1 MTDRTGIRLIQDA
14 RTNKGTAFTEE
25 EREKYHLQ
33 GLLPYAVTSLASQEI
48 RVLKNLRRKESNIE
62 KYIFLTGLH
71 YRNERLFYRVVM
83 NNIEELM
90 PVIYTPTVGQACQEF
105 AHNFRY
111 AQGFYVTPKSRGKIA
126 QHLDNWPEK
135 DVRLI
140 VVTDG
145 ERILGLGDLGANGMG
160 IPIGKLAL
168 YSACAGIPP
177 EQCLPVTIDVG
188 TNNQALR
195 EDPLYLG
202 LNRPRELSD
211 EDYLSLIEE
220 FVDAIKLKYP
230 KALIQFEDFITPNAY
245 RLLDHF
251 RDQTLCFN
259 DDIQGTATVAF
270 AGILAT
276 TRISKTP
283 LADLRVLFL
292 GAGSAATGIGDLLC
306 YALQQEGLSEEAAK
320 ERVSFINS
328 KGLVT
333 RHQKS
338 LGDFV
343 RPYAK
348 DCEPMSFIEAV
359 EKFKPHII
367 VGATGSAGAIGE
379 DVVKLLCH
387 LHERPAIFALSNP
400 TSHAECTAEEA
411 YRWSDGKAIFAS
423 GSPFAPVTLGEKT
436 FVPGQGNNAYVF
448 PGIGLGALACEASR
462 ITDDMFL
469 RAAQCLAD
477 LVNEENL
484 DLGLIYP
491 KLTEIRH
498 VSLKIACA
506 VAEVAYEK
514 GLAKGQKP
522 DDLESFIAKLMYNP
536 AY

>member
-1 MTDRTGIRLIQDA
+1 MTDHKGIRLIQDA
-14 RTNKGTAFTEE
+14 RTNKGTAFTDE
-25 EREKYHLQ
+25 EREKFDLE
-33 GLLPYAVTSLASQEI
+33 GLLPHAVTTLKTQEI

-71 YRNERLFYRVVM
+71 YRNERLFFRVIQ

-90 PVIYTPTVGQACQEF
+90 PIIYTPTVGQACQEF

-177 EQCLPVTIDVG
+177 NQCLPVVLDVG
-188 TNNQALR
+188 TNNETLR
-195 EDPLYLG
+195 DDPMYLG
-202 LNRPRELSD
+202 LNRPRELNDS
-211 EDYLSLIEE
+211 DYLSLVEE
-220 FVDAIKLKYP
+220 FVAAIQEKFP
-230 KALIQFEDFITPNAY
+230 KALIQFEDFLTPNAY

-251 RDQTLCFN
+251 RDKTLCFN
-259 DDIQGTATVAF
+259 DDIQGTATVALG
-270 AGILAT
+270 GILAS
-276 TRISKTP
+276 TRLSKIA
-283 LADLRVLFL
+283 LSDLRVLFL
-292 GAGSAATGIGDLLC
+292 GAGSAATGIGDLLSF
-306 YALQQEGLSEEAAK
+306 AMQQEGLSEQEA
-320 ERVSFINS
+320 RDRLSFINS

-333 RHQKS
+333 TQQKT

-343 RPYAK
+343 KPYAK
-348 DCEPMSFIEAV
+348 DCEPMSFLEAV
-359 EKFKPHII
+359 EKFKPHVI
-367 VGATGSAGAIGE
+367 VGATGSAGAINK
-379 DVVKLLCH
+379 DVVELMCR

-400 TSHAECTAEEA
+400 TSHAECTAEQA
-411 YRWSDGKAIFAS
+411 YQWSEGKAIFAS
-423 GSPFAPVTLGEKT
+423 GSPFDPVTLGNKT

-462 ITDDMFL
+462 ISDDMFL
-469 RAAQCLAD
+469 KAAQCLAD
-477 LVNEENL
+477 MVSEENL
-484 DLGLIYP
+484 ESGLIYP
-491 KLTEIRH
+491 RLTEIRE

-506 VAEVAYEK
+506 VAEVAYDS
-514 GLAKGQKP
+514 GLANASRP
-522 DDLESFIAKLMYNP
+522 ANLEAHIAGLMYNP
-536 AY
+536 TY